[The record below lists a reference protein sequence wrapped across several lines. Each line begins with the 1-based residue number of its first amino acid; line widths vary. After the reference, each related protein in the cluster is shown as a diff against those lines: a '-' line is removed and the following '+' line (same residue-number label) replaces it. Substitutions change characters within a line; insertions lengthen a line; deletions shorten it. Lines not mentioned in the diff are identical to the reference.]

1 MEKCAIMGAVMGA
14 LTVASTASD
23 IKLNKQKMKL
33 AAPGSE
39 PPPAPDSYG
48 YQFKTPNRS
57 LFG

>member
-1 MEKCAIMGAVMGA
+1 MGAVMGA